1 MCVFLASVPLFSTKQ
16 LAIASL
22 IERDR
27 DPHGDTEAVRY
38 KTRRKENKSKY
49 ELLENKINSNIDD
62 FGSKLD
68 HICKACTKQKCI
80 EKSGH
85 KHFDKEPTQRCSDHL
100 HF

>member
-1 MCVFLASVPLFSTKQ
+1 LAFNW
-16 LAIASL
+16 LAYKYTIC
-22 IERDR
+22 

-62 FGSKLD
+62 D
-68 HICKACTKQKCI
+68 
-80 EKSGH
+80 
-85 KHFDKEPTQRCSDHL
+85 KHSDKEPEQRCSDHL